1 MNDSKD
7 LVVESLQGLAAVY
20 PSLAIDAHQKVV
32 YCKDIENIKANQ
44 VTLVSGGGSGHEP
57 AHAGFVG
64 DGMLSAAVAGQV
76 FASPSSSQILKALR
90 RCASRDHGSLV
101 IVKNYTGDVINF
113 GRAIE
118 RARWEGVAKD
128 IRMVVVGDDV
138 GVTSSSPDAEGD
150 EDASDVGRRGL
161 AGTVLVHKV
170 AGAAAALG
178 ASLDDVYQVAQ
189 LVAQNIATIGVSLS
203 TCTVPGAT
211 SDGRY
216 MKNNEVEFGLGIHGE
231 PGFETKTLDSSKNT
245 VSQMLAKILQ
255 SPTIRS
261 KLNGDQSHS
270 VVLMVNNL
278 GGTTSLELY
287 TAAREALLYLRSQPI
302 RVTKAYV
309 GPFVTA
315 LDMHGISLTLLAVP
329 DNQEAELMRYLAHA
343 VGAPGWNNVTGG
355 SPIDL
360 SQLVAPTEQEGS
372 ANMLSNTSPAPA
384 ASRSSPAEA
393 GSTNS
398 FLSTVW
404 KPAVIGGCRAVAAV
418 EPLITRYDTV
428 WGDGDCGLTLKSG
441 ATAILKGFD
450 RTDPA
455 AYHIPL
461 DPRVPDHTIAAISE
475 LVEDSM
481 GGTSGGLYC
490 ILLDALAAQIQ
501 ALGGDGTD
509 SSADSQT
516 KEATPARKVQDLTL
530 DQWAH
535 CLSNAL
541 QTLERYTT
549 ARKGHR
555 TLMDV
560 LIPFIE
566 SIVASANETQG
577 QSDEQERS
585 RCMKALEDA
594 VEAAQRGMEATKVM
608 VPRRGRA
615 TYIGDQDAADSEKY
629 QIPDP
634 GAYGLY
640 IIFDGILKAMQS

>member
-1 MNDSKD
+1 

-20 PSLAIDAHQKVV
+20 PSLAIDAHQKAIYLSIYRIALV
-32 YCKDIENIKANQ
+32 YIQFYCPKI
-44 VTLVSGGGSGHEP
+44 VGGSGHEP

-343 VGAPGWNNVTGG
+343 VGAPGWNNVAGG

-490 ILLDALAAQIQ
+490 IMLDALAAQIQ
-501 ALGGDGTD
+501 AL
-509 SSADSQT
+509 
-516 KEATPARKVQDLTL
+516 ARKVQDLTL

-566 SIVASANETQG
+566 SI
-577 QSDEQERS
+577 RS